1 MFLLQSF
8 EHFDVISMVDKSI
21 DHVILKNNNI
31 DSLDVLFWKFLRKS
45 RARERKP
52 NCAIMTSF
60 LWSVLLSNTKL
71 STSQR
76 ARNSVKNILTLCL
89 KYASLS
95 LSSTRQQIHQT
106 RLSLRQE
113 KKS

>member
-60 LWSVLLSNTKL
+60 LHGLYSYQTQSSRPVSVRETQLK
-71 STSQR
+71 
-76 ARNSVKNILTLCL
+76 ILTLCL